1 MRPEQLQPLD
11 EFLAGEV
18 ELLVDVLQ
26 AVGGDRLD
34 ADQGAEDAGLA
45 HRVQELGVLGRLHRD
60 LGVEH
65 QVARQLL
72 HLGHQLEA
80 LVPQGLQLVVAGLVL
95 APVGHAQVFEGDG
108 IEVVVGEGD
117 EPETHAP
124 QLDDL
129 FDDRVH
135 RPLARLLAVGAPHR
149 AERAVLGAP
158 PHGLDRRPHVVLA
171 LQQVPARG
179 LERAGVHLAGVVDA
193 LRFALGAILQDRA
206 PGEVAVAL
214 DRRVGA
220 AALVRL
226 VRIERRVD
234 AAVHDPRPPLARPP
248 AERVADQGVA
258 GVDADAHDVA
268 GLDPADVERLEALVD
283 QDRIAPLAGRRR
295 REHVQPAGGDDGHAE
310 REMAGVDDEYAHGIL
325 PGSCLCRR
333 CGRRSVSGG
342 NRGFRPASAAAPSSP
357 APGRAVRQQRATGA
371 FCLRDRA
378 PGTGEANPTRR
389 EPVNCRPGADQRQPP
404 GAATAQLRARGYA
417 GK

>member
-11 EFLAGEV
+11 EFLAGQV

-34 ADQGAEDAGLA
+34 ADEGAEDAGLA
-45 HRVQELGVLGRLHRD
+45 HRVQELRVLGRLHRD

-95 APVGHAQVFEGDG
+95 APVGHPQVFKGDG
-108 IEVVVGEGD
+108 VEVVVGEGD

-179 LERAGVHLAGVVDA
+179 FERAGVHLAGVVDA

-206 PGEVAVAL
+206 PGEVAIAL

-325 PGSCLCRR
+325 PGSC
-333 CGRRSVSGG
+333 RS
-342 NRGFRPASAAAPSSP
+342 RPGAAGDPSAAATGASAAGGPRARY
-357 APGRAVRQQRATGA
+357 GRGESDT
-371 FCLRDRA
+371 
-378 PGTGEANPTRR
+378 PGTGE
-389 EPVNCRPGADQRQPP
+389 
-404 GAATAQLRARGYA
+404 L
-417 GK
+417 